1 MQTQFNVLDN
11 ELSAIVADKA
21 VISRQA
27 EEGAVTA
34 PASGRVL
41 SVPVTTGSVVL
52 PGETIARIA
61 GGGYFLRLMLPERHA
76 AGITE
81 GDPVIVGARGL
92 LPQGDDN
99 RTLTGTVAKVYP
111 EIREGRVTAD
121 VEVEGLGDFFVG
133 ERTLVSIPIGM
144 RRTIAVPDNA
154 VVTRHGIDYVTVRR
168 NGVLADVSVV
178 PGERLENGS
187 GFACGDSDRPVLP
200 VIWLWCHES
209 GDRRATDPTVY
220 YIAAGAAVFCSRR
233 SPLAWS
239 HWSTLPREEEPQIS
253 VPMVDVHVQAN
264 GPEGRGR
271 GRTCHRTA
279 RDHPEIRRWH
289 RASLLAKP
297 TMTG

>member
-144 RRTIAVPDNA
+144 RRTIAVPDDA

-178 PGERLENGS
+178 PGERLETEAGS
-187 GFACGDSDRPVLP
+187 LVEILTGLFAGDLV
-200 VIWLWCHES
+200 V
-209 GDRRATDPTVY
+209 
-220 YIAAGAAVFCSRR
+220 
-233 SPLAWS
+233 
-239 HWSTLPREEEPQIS
+239 
-253 VPMVDVHVQAN
+253 VP
-264 GPEGRGR
+264 
-271 GRTCHRTA
+271 
-279 RDHPEIRRWH
+279 
-289 RASLLAKP
+289 
-297 TMTG
+297 